1 MYFLL
6 ADLQKEVTGEE
17 YCLLTSTT
25 RVHLLP
31 HAAFA
36 FVFFFFLY
44 LCVCVLFF
52 LLFCSLPKMLLKC
65 SLSLKKIID
74 WSGGGVLLI
83 DKLRHSLEHQTN
95 S

>member
-25 RVHLLP
+25 GVHLLP

-36 FVFFFFLY
+36 FVFFFFFVFV
-44 LCVCVLFF
+44 CVCFVFPFVLF
-52 LLFCSLPKMLLKC
+52 P
-65 SLSLKKIID
+65 
-74 WSGGGVLLI
+74 
-83 DKLRHSLEHQTN
+83 T
-95 S
+95 